1 MHSSPL
7 IIGLF
12 HGIQFLTQHNVSLL
26 LPFIYLVDPYF
37 VNAIDI
43 LSLKRFRYF
52 LVFTEEIA
60 FKHFLFTNIK
70 KFSDHTDIKKWTL
83 KIFQRLW
90 GTLNVFRISHTLMRN
105 LTGLCSERKNRELK
119 IFISL
124 SFQGKKSWN
133 LKCKFKYGFS
143 IEKKQYFFIWRKEKK
158 VFWDLK
164 EFSYSGYRIFNLA
177 NLKSD

>member
-1 MHSSPL
+1 M
-7 IIGLF
+7 
-12 HGIQFLTQHNVSLL
+12 SLL
-26 LPFIYLVDPYF
+26 LPFSYLVDPYF

-70 KFSDHTDIKKWTL
+70 KFSDHTDIKKWKL

-90 GTLNVFRISHTLMRN
+90 GTLNVFRISHALMRN

-124 SFQGKKSWN
+124 SFHGKKSWN
-133 LKCKFKYGFS
+133 LKCKLKYGFS
-143 IEKKQYFFIWRKEKK
+143 VEKKAIFFYLKKRKKGIL
-158 VFWDLK
+158 WP
-164 EFSYSGYRIFNLA
+164 
-177 NLKSD
+177 